1 MIRKSIFIRLRR
13 IPRLFKPWI
22 NAVKSRG
29 AVRYFLEW
37 RNIEQAD
44 SARVACRRITPTSVA
59 KLSFHLSTSYLEK
72 ANEKRISP
80 YLIPRNFL
88 EISGTLPLK
97 SLMRFLRAS
106 RGKPG
111 TTPDLGGVG
120 LHNLNL
126 VFTHLI
132 VFCQK
137 LDKSFIGFSIHGR
150 RVQMDLITLTFRRAD
165 ISLCVG
171 DDFNFN
177 LHGMDN
183 PESGFD

>member
-1 MIRKSIFIRLRR
+1 M
-13 IPRLFKPWI
+13 

-37 RNIEQAD
+37 RNIEQVD
-44 SARVACRRITPTSVA
+44 SAPTACRRITPASMA
-59 KLSFHLSTSYLEK
+59 KLSSPEIAKRFRGFNPGDSSNLSG
-72 ANEKRISP
+72 KRILP

-111 TTPDLGGVG
+111 ATPDLGGVG

-137 LDKSFIGFSIHGR
+137 LDK
-150 RVQMDLITLTFRRAD
+150 
-165 ISLCVG
+165 
-171 DDFNFN
+171 
-177 LHGMDN
+177 
-183 PESGFD
+183 